1 MARVYTK
8 IGDIFSVDLEH
19 GTKKYF
25 QLIAYDQTQLNSDVI
40 RAFKTEYPCGPH
52 PDISDIVHGEV
63 EFYAH
68 CVTRWGVKMDLWTK
82 VGKSTE
88 LGDISKILFRDSR
101 DYGAKV
107 GEETIKISQNWCVW
121 HINDDQFTYVGEL
134 EGENRKAEI
143 EVVVNPFDIV
153 KRIKTGYYDF
163 VYPQFE

>member
-52 PDISDIVHGEV
+52 PDILDIVHGEV

-68 CVTRWGVKMDLWTK
+68 CVICAELAGDFHLGYARQLTDKSSLLFDLA
-82 VGKSTE
+82 
-88 LGDISKILFRDSR
+88 F
-101 DYGAKV
+101 
-107 GEETIKISQNWCVW
+107 
-121 HINDDQFTYVGEL
+121 
-134 EGENRKAEI
+134 
-143 EVVVNPFDIV
+143 
-153 KRIKTGYYDF
+153 
-163 VYPQFE
+163 